1 MVRTSRG
8 GSGRG
13 CEITAAGPGGLR
25 RGMAICGRSHETVLD
40 SDSGCISASVQMS
53 SSSPKSKRYKIG
65 SMPIP
70 TPPELDWI
78 TIRGFKSI
86 ASIEKLELR
95 AINVVVGPNGSG
107 KSNFIGV
114 FSFLHALR
122 EGRLRDYIIQAGG
135 ADKVLH
141 FGSKVTSQLEIHISF
156 RGETNQ
162 YKVVLGV
169 TADDQLY
176 PQSETAYFWNK
187 AKYPEGPWGEGLWA
201 KGVEAGISDP
211 KLVSRVGRY
220 VRDHLGRWRLY
231 HFHDTSA
238 SSPMKTT
245 ADLNDNDYLRPDGSN
260 LPAFLYFLREKHEES
275 YSLIRRAV
283 QRVAPFF
290 DDFHLR
296 PQRLNP
302 GKILLEWR
310 HKGTEAY
317 FSASSLSDGT
327 LRFIGLA
334 TLFLQPRPLRP
345 SVILV
350 DEPELGLHPYAIT
363 LLASLVKQASIGTQ
377 VILSTQSPLLLDHF
391 QPEDVLVADRVDGST
406 QLTRLESARLETW
419 LERYSLGQLWEK
431 NELGGRPAGE

>member
-1 MVRTSRG
+1 
-8 GSGRG
+8 
-13 CEITAAGPGGLR
+13 
-25 RGMAICGRSHETVLD
+25 
-40 SDSGCISASVQMS
+40 
-53 SSSPKSKRYKIG
+53 
-65 SMPIP
+65 MPIIP
-70 TPPELDWI
+70 HRPELDTI

-86 ASIEKLELR
+86 ASIEKLALG
-95 AINVVVGPNGSG
+95 AINLVVGPNGSG

-114 FSFLHALR
+114 FSFLHAIR
-122 EGRLRDYIIQAGG
+122 EGHLRDYVVKAGG

-141 FGSKVTSQLEIHISF
+141 FGAKVTPQLEIHISF
-156 RGETNQ
+156 QGEKGQ
-162 YKVVLGV
+162 YKIVLGA
-169 TADDQLY
+169 TDDDQLY
-176 PQSETAYFWNK
+176 PQAEAVYFWDK
-187 AKYPEGPWGEGLWA
+187 TRYPDRPYSERLKA
-201 KGVEAGISDP
+201 KGVEAGISNP
-211 KLVSRVGRY
+211 NLGSKTGSY
-220 VRDHLGRWRLY
+220 VRDHLDRWRLY

-238 SSPMKTT
+238 SSPMKMT

-260 LPAFLYFLREKHEES
+260 LAAFLYFLSAKHAES

-283 QRVAPFF
+283 QRVAPFL

-296 PQRLNP
+296 PQVLNSD
-302 GKILLEWR
+302 KIRLEWR

-317 FSASSLSDGT
+317 FAASSLSDGT

-334 TLFLQPRPLRP
+334 TLFLQPQSLRP

-377 VILSTQSPLLLDHF
+377 IILSTQSPLLLDHF